1 MLICFVAD
9 SSALVLGNLK
19 VPDPSR
25 RAPVQHLTTD
35 PEQKPVKILVVVEY
49 RFQPLSVQRR
59 RWVELYSH
67 SSWRFGL
74 LSWGYVHVLP
84 PSNPN

>member
-1 MLICFVAD
+1 MCFVAD

-25 RAPVQHLTTD
+25 RAPVHHLTID

-67 SSWRFGL
+67 PSWRFGL
-74 LSWGYVHVLP
+74 LSWGYVQVLP